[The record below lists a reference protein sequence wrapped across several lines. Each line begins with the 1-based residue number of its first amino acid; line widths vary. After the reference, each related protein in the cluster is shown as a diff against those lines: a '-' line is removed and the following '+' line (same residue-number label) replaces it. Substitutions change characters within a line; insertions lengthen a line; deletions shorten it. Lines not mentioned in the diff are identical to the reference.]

1 VHAVTIVLTA
11 NCGGHAAVLCSHCYA
26 ELVYVTPKHAQA
38 AAVTAASGRPELP
51 VWDFILWRVAAHCAA
66 LMAVCLPGALNAQ
79 LNVSHNVSEFMV

>member
-1 VHAVTIVLTA
+1 MHAVTIVLTA

-51 VWDFILWRVAAHCAA
+51 LSGILSSGV
-66 LMAVCLPGALNAQ
+66 LQ
-79 LNVSHNVSEFMV
+79 LIVLL